1 MEDKLI
7 DFQIFLNDKGLINNH
22 DWDFEKEA
30 KLYIKSKKNKEK
42 KYSENDIFCIKYPTI
57 GMIIKD
63 IGSSPRI
70 EVNGYNFCG
79 SWGFDKKGY
88 ILKGITWQDKKG
100 NVISNE
106 DFLSLAL
113 TS

>member
-70 EVNGYNFCG
+70 EVHGYNFCG

>member
-1 MEDKLI
+1 MKDKLI
-7 DFQIFLNDKGLINNH
+7 DFQIFLNDKGLISNH

-30 KLYIKSKKNKEK
+30 KLYIKSKNNKKK

-63 IGSSPRI
+63 INSSPRI
-70 EVNGYNFCG
+70 EVHGYNFCG
-79 SWGFDKKGY
+79 SWEFDKKGY

-106 DFLSLAL
+106 DFLCLAL